1 MRVVVQAAAFFELCD
16 EDELDLQVAV
26 RQLEWMSWEL
36 QRLDPAERDALL
48 AFVRREAEAT
58 GDLDYRAF
66 LLNFPEALGLVA
78 DE

>member
-26 RQLEWMSWEL
+26 RQLEWISWEL
-36 QRLDPAERDALL
+36 RRLDPAERDALL
-48 AFVRREAEAT
+48 AFVQREADAT
-58 GDLDYRAF
+58 GDFDYRAF
-66 LLNFPEALGLVA
+66 LLEFPEALGLLN

>member
-26 RQLEWMSWEL
+26 RQLEWISAEL
-36 QRLDPAERDALL
+36 QQLDPKERDALV
-48 AFVRREAEAT
+48 AFVHREAEAT
-58 GDLDYRAF
+58 DDRDYQTF
-66 LLNFPEALGLVA
+66 LLNFAEAFGLL